1 MKIQSVPVEFVNQ
14 VWYQIAD
21 YLNSAIEQQEG
32 EHDYTLDQVRTLVT
46 AGQWLLVVAVDD
58 AGELK
63 GAATINFVNRPN
75 HRVAFITYIGGRLI
89 TNPNTFEQLCAV
101 VKSFGATAVEGAVN
115 EAVGRLWNRF
125 GFTEKYRIVG
135 VTI

>member
-125 GFTEKYRIVG
+125 GLTEKYRIVG

>member
-1 MKIQSVPVEFVNQ
+1 MKIQHVSVEFVNQ

-21 YLNSAIEQQEG
+21 YLNSAIKQQEG
-32 EHDYTLDQVRTLVT
+32 EQDYTLDQVRTLVT
-46 AGQWLLVVAVDD
+46 TGQWLLVVAVNDV
-58 AGELK
+58 GELK

-89 TNPNTFEQLCAV
+89 TNPGTFEQLCTV
-101 VKSFGATAVEGAVN
+101 LKSFGATAVEGAVN
-115 EAVGRLWNRF
+115 EAVGRLWNQF

>member
-14 VWYQIAD
+14 VWHQIAD

>member
-1 MKIQSVPVEFVNQ
+1 MKIQHVSVEFVNQ

-21 YLNSAIEQQEG
+21 YLNSAIKQQEG
-32 EHDYTLDQVRTLVT
+32 EQDYTLDQVRTLVAT
-46 AGQWLLVVAVDD
+46 GQWLLVVAVNDV
-58 AGELK
+58 GEIN

-89 TNPNTFEQLCAV
+89 TNPGTFKQFCTLLQT
-101 VKSFGATAVEGAVN
+101 FGATAVEGAVN
-115 EAVGRLWNRF
+115 ESVGRLWKRY